1 MTRAEAI
8 EKLKR
13 WKLEVDDE
21 KAHAEYLEGWFY
33 KDDEIAFDMAIEA
46 LKFQEVYDVTIN
58 AVNKYYDEHHAQILS
73 WTPCSERLPEHT
85 GFYLIQHSRECCADE
100 MAVAFYSVE
109 EHEIDPDDCWE
120 FSSVGDVK
128 EVIAWMPLPKPYTE
142 E

>member
-46 LKFQEVYDVTIN
+46 LRFRDRYD
-58 AVNKYYDEHHAQILS
+58 Q
-73 WTPCSERLPEHT
+73 
-85 GFYLIQHSRECCADE
+85 
-100 MAVAFYSVE
+100 
-109 EHEIDPDDCWE
+109 CWE
-120 FSSVGDVK
+120 EIKTAGKQGREIEIRHGGRLFK
-128 EVIAWMPLPKPYTE
+128 IREVAQ
-142 E
+142 